1 LLAGGALAQRRG
13 GGGGGAVRGGGG
25 GGAVHAGGSGIGH
38 TGGVAGGIGR
48 VGGSVGVGRVG
59 GVVSGGGY
67 LGSSGYRGYGGY
79 TGYRNGFYN
88 YGNRGY
94 YGYGGVYWPY
104 AWGLGSY
111 YYNPYYSDYGYY
123 PYDSGYA
130 YQPQPNV
137 TVVYPEQE
145 SAPVS
150 VYSASPVV
158 GRYDQYG
165 QEVGSPGGSGASSP
179 LYLIAFKDHVIRPAL
194 AYSVTGDTL
203 HYTTLDR
210 EDKQVPLDSVDRDL
224 SRQLNRER
232 RVPFNLP
239 GQ

>member
-25 GGAVHAGGSGIGH
+25 GGGIGH
-38 TGGVAGGIGR
+38 TSGVAGGVGR
-48 VGGSVGVGRVG
+48 VGGIGGVGRVG
-59 GVVSGGGY
+59 GVVSGGAYGGY
-67 LGSSGYRGYGGY
+67 LGSSAFRGY

-88 YGNRGY
+88 YGYRGY
-94 YGYGGVYWPY
+94 YGYGGIYWPY
-104 AWGLGSY
+104 TWGLGY
-111 YYNPYYSDYGYY
+111 YYDPYYWDYGYY
-123 PYDSGYA
+123 PYSSSYGYGYPGA
-130 YQPQPNV
+130 YQPNV
-137 TVVYPEQE
+137 TVVYPEPQ
-145 SAPVS
+145 SAPVT

-165 QEVGSPGGSGASSP
+165 QEIGAPGGPANSSP

-232 RVPFNLP
+232 RVPFDLP